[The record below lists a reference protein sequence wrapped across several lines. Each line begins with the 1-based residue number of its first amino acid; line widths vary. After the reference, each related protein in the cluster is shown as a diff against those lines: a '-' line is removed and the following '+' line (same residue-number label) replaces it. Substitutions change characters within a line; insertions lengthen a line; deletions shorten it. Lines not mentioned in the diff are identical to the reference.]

1 MFLNKFEVLKSR
13 VMNKEEGSGGKIRK
27 YKKIILKEERLK
39 KEKPV
44 KIWKIEADGSNDV
57 EKKDKLLKEVM
68 VKIELK

>member
-1 MFLNKFEVLKSR
+1 M
-13 VMNKEEGSGGKIRK
+13 
-27 YKKIILKEERLK
+27 KEERLK